1 MESVRSL
8 APPPDSC
15 GNAADD
21 DDEDDDDGQEKNVH
35 DDNCFSMIQ
44 TISGGGMMP

>member
-21 DDEDDDDGQEKNVH
+21 DDDDDDAEQLENVH
-35 DDNCFSMIQ
+35 DDNCFL
-44 TISGGGMMP
+44 

>member
-21 DDEDDDDGQEKNVH
+21 DDEQEKNVH